1 LNLLASNEITPA
13 VRRWKAYPAYMES
26 GLEWLP
32 EMPLHWEMRRLKFVL
47 LQPLQ
52 YGANEEA
59 GETDIALPRF
69 VRITD
74 INERGELRADTFRSL
89 AHEQAKP
96 YLLEEGD
103 LLLARSGATVGKSFQ
118 YKNSWG
124 KCCFAGYLI
133 RARLDQKRCLPDFLN
148 YFTSSTNYWDWI
160 ASSLIQ
166 ATIQNVSAE
175 KYGSLS
181 LPLPS
186 TSEQQTIISFLDR
199 ETAKIDALVAK
210 KERLIALLQ
219 EKRAALITRAVT
231 KGLDPNVPM
240 KDSGVE
246 WLGEIPAHW
255 EVKQIRNIA
264 QSLQTGP
271 FGSQLHSED
280 YTPGGIPVINPSHLR
295 DGCIVPDLD
304 CAVDE
309 ATALRLRQHELYE
322 GDITFARRGEMGRCA
337 LVTRVEARWLCG
349 TGSLRI
355 RPNLGLVFPPFLNRF
370 LSISEIREWLLLE
383 AVGATM
389 DNLNTTIL
397 GRMPLLVPPVDE
409 QRAIAVFLDSETSK
423 INALIAK
430 VREGIEKL
438 KEYRTALISAAV
450 TGKIDVRKGMS
461 PEMRGRLRGE
471 V

>member
-32 EMPLHWEMRRLKFVL
+32 EMPSHWEMRRLKFVL

-148 YFTSSTNYWDWI
+148 YFTSSANYWDWI

-175 KYGSLS
+175 KYGNLSVS
-181 LPLPS
+181 LPHI
-186 TSEQQTIISFLDR
+186 SEQRSIVMFLDR

-210 KERLIALLQ
+210 KERLIDLLQ

-231 KGLDPNVPM
+231 KGLDPNVPV
-240 KDSGVE
+240 KDSDVE

-255 EVKQIRNIA
+255 EIKKVKHLAKVVSKGTTPTTVGSEFLAQGIRFIKAENIDNGKISDEPATFIDSATDELLRRSRLQSQDVLMVIAGATTGKVGIIDATQTPANTNQAVAFIRLENPTISRFLFYWLTGRKIQEQVWLKAVQAA
-264 QSLQTGP
+264 QPNLSLDDISN
-271 FGSQLHSED
+271 F
-280 YTPGGIPVINPSHLR
+280 
-295 DGCIVPDLD
+295 IVPVPAAAEIELLTKYLD
-304 CAVDE
+304 AE
-309 ATALRLRQHELYE
+309 ATKLE
-322 GDITFARRGEMGRCA
+322 A
-337 LVTRVEARWLCG
+337 LVA
-349 TGSLRI
+349 
-355 RPNLGLVFPPFLNRF
+355 
-370 LSISEIREWLLLE
+370 
-383 AVGATM
+383 
-389 DNLNTTIL
+389 
-397 GRMPLLVPPVDE
+397 
-409 QRAIAVFLDSETSK
+409 K
-423 INALIAK
+423 I
-430 VREGIEKL
+430 REGIEKL

-450 TGKIDVRKGMS
+450 TGKIDVREDVVS
-461 PEMRGRLRGE
+461 
-471 V
+471 